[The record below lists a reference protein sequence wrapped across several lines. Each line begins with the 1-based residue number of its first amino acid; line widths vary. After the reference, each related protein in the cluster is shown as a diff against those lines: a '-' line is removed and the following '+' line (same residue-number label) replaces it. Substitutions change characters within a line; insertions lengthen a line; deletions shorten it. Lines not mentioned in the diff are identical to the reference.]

1 MYTFRKVFANVYTGL
16 HDPTQCVMYMQS
28 KSRTEQEQNS
38 HLIHLT
44 CRAYLRFIYHFIFFF
59 GSAHY
64 STEYMSW
71 QKAEIQHS
79 ITDNGSTLYISRYCM
94 LGEKMSENDL
104 QQDNFSLQVFTL
116 NTCLNQTLKNT
127 SLVIK
132 ERHFRLFSN

>member
-1 MYTFRKVFANVYTGL
+1 MYTFRKVFANMYTGL
-16 HDPTQCVMYMQS
+16 HDPTHLYMQ
-28 KSRTEQEQNS
+28 SRTEQEQNS

-79 ITDNGSTLYISRYCM
+79 ITDNGSTYLDIACW
-94 LGEKMSENDL
+94 GKKMSENDM
-104 QQDNFSLQVFTL
+104 Q
-116 NTCLNQTLKNT
+116 
-127 SLVIK
+127 
-132 ERHFRLFSN
+132 